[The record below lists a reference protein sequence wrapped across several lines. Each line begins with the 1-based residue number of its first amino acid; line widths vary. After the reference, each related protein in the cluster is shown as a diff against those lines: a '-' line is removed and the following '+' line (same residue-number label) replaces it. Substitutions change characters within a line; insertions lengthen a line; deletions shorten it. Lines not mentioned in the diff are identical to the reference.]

1 MIIDLNW
8 ESVCV
13 EDIFSD
19 IIYTEEN
26 PLILK
31 TESIYKEGDK
41 VKRIKK
47 EEKLTLYK
55 GNLLQDLLDN
65 GDKIN
70 TQFYQRGILRLFRKY
85 NTKILKEIVMGL
97 TDKNW
102 MIMGTGVRKSL
113 EISPTL
119 LNGTLIIDGTLTD
132 KCIIGNR
139 NTRCILNKETR
150 EYYFD
155 KDSITVFVL
164 K

>member
-8 ESVCV
+8 ESVSV

-26 PLILK
+26 PFILK
-31 TESIYKEGDK
+31 TESVYKEGDK

-47 EEKLTLYK
+47 EEKITLSK
-55 GNLLQDLLDN
+55 GNLLQDLLN
-65 GDKIN
+65 SGEEIN
-70 TQFYQRGILRLFRKY
+70 TQFYQKGILRLFRKY

-102 MIMGTGVRKSL
+102 MIMGPSVRKSL
-113 EISPTL
+113 EIPTTSF
-119 LNGTLIIDGTLTD
+119 NSNLIIDNSLTNS
-132 KCIIGNR
+132 CIIGNR